1 MIEPLFFLHN
11 LMIIINKFN
20 SILFIEEE
28 LSMLKNAIL
37 STKKSIGKTILLF
50 ILMCLIANLVIA
62 GLSIKSAT
70 SKSMDSVRKSL
81 GSDVTLSYN
90 MKNIMEN
97 REQGESMD
105 SVMKNITV
113 EMADSLKNL
122 NYVESY
128 NYTVSVSVSSD
139 DIDPVSMQEEEDTV
153 TFSNKNGFM
162 DQNDFTVSGNTTMA
176 NLSDFVDEN
185 YVLTSGRLLN
195 EDDEETKNCVI
206 ESSLASD
213 NDLVVGDTFEVI
225 ATHEDDYEV
234 TVTLTVV
241 GIYEIETSDE
251 MGNMMSMS
259 NRQNPMNTIYTSLN
273 VAQTLNDST
282 TNITSATYYLDDPD
296 HIEAFKELAESETD
310 IDFETYTL
318 DANDQIYQRSIS
330 SLENMESFATM
341 FLIVVIVAGSAILC
355 LILVLTMRGRFYEF
369 GVMLSLGQSKLKI
382 IGQQLL
388 EVGLIA
394 TLAFAVSLGTGKM
407 VSNIVSSMLVSTAS
421 HAPSMEID
429 GNVKE
434 KTGADMPGIGE
445 GGKGFGRD
453 LMDRAMTSPVS
464 TELDVSL
471 TSETVVQLAEI
482 SFAICVVS
490 VILPS
495 LYVLRLSPREILIK
509 REG

>member
-1 MIEPLFFLHN
+1 
-11 LMIIINKFN
+11 
-20 SILFIEEE
+20 
-28 LSMLKNAIL
+28 MLKNAIL

-153 TFSNKNGFM
+153 TFSNKNGFGGFGGGNMEMPKYM
-162 DQNDFTVSGNTTMA
+162 DQNDFTVSGNITMA

-213 NDLVVGDTFEVI
+213 NELVVGDTFEVI
-225 ATHEDDYEV
+225 ATHEDDDEV

-330 SLENMESFATM
+330 SLENMESFHMEHQKNLET
-341 FLIVVIVAGSAILC
+341 
-355 LILVLTMRGRFYEF
+355 RF
-369 GVMLSLGQSKLKI
+369 
-382 IGQQLL
+382 
-388 EVGLIA
+388 
-394 TLAFAVSLGTGKM
+394 
-407 VSNIVSSMLVSTAS
+407 
-421 HAPSMEID
+421 
-429 GNVKE
+429 
-434 KTGADMPGIGE
+434 
-445 GGKGFGRD
+445 
-453 LMDRAMTSPVS
+453 
-464 TELDVSL
+464 
-471 TSETVVQLAEI
+471 
-482 SFAICVVS
+482 
-490 VILPS
+490 
-495 LYVLRLSPREILIK
+495 
-509 REG
+509 